1 MKGDYEFDKGR
12 LAVITQE
19 HYDATYDI
27 MGIHFT
33 PDEPLC
39 NAFGVTWDKYFQGVI
54 SDILEQNLSICM
66 ISNETFEVIGVL
78 VMSVM
83 KRSDPTFGPLSVQ
96 NEQLRDIFVFL
107 HQHDDKMNLFDRYRV
122 DEYIHL
128 EMLAV
133 HKDFR
138 QKGYG
143 GLLVQ
148 AAVALCRELGFE
160 VITSEGTS
168 NFSQKIFEK
177 NGFEILAKL
186 PYDSYIYKGQPIIN
200 GTGENTMTKIYG
212 RKI

>member
-1 MKGDYEFDKGR
+1 MKGGYEFDKGR

-27 MGIHFT
+27 MGNHFT
-33 PDEPLC
+33 PDSPLC
-39 NAFGVTWDKYFQGVI
+39 KAFGVTWNKCFEDFT
-54 SDILEQNLSICM
+54 SDLLKQNLSICV
-66 ISNETFEVIGVL
+66 ISEETDEVIGVHII
-78 VMSVM
+78 SVM
-83 KRSDPTFGPLSVQ
+83 KRSDPTVDISLVQ
-96 NEQLRDIFVFL
+96 DEPIREVLVFL
-107 HQHDDKMNLFDRYRV
+107 QQKDEEINFFDRYGV

-200 GTGENTMTKIYG
+200 GTGEDTMTKLYG
-212 RKI
+212 LKI